1 MVQGANRIS
10 VRIQDLI
17 LKRRQLRA
25 VSEGAARIEWVT
37 VNRALRQSWQEDRER
52 RFRGL
57 VAEVVANGRSW
68 KKVSRSMDVGK
79 NLIAREKNSAGQV
92 VSQQDEVAKVFQTFY
107 NDLYQG
113 DCGEGYRAM
122 IASDEFPQIQPD
134 EVVARLRNLT
144 SGKSPGKDGI
154 TGEMLRFGAESLGP
168 AFARIF
174 NECLRADIPTGFGD
188 GRVILL
194 SKGGDSLNVKNYRP
208 ITLLPVVQKVLTGVL
223 NRRVSPL
230 LDTQRSISQMG
241 FRSSYSTIDG
251 TITLNH
257 VIANCNR
264 SFRGGG
270 ALLLVRNSLSPLLVG
285 SVSFNSFESIFV
297 DITVPGF
304 TYRIGNIYR
313 SPSSSTADL
322 MALLRINTN
331 FMNGSQKCIV
341 MGDFNMPTID
351 WITMTPLLP
360 NDPHEEFLEF
370 MSDSQL

>member
-1 MVQGANRIS
+1 
-10 VRIQDLI
+10 
-17 LKRRQLRA
+17 
-25 VSEGAARIEWVT
+25 
-37 VNRALRQSWQEDRER
+37 
-52 RFRGL
+52 
-57 VAEVVANGRSW
+57 
-68 KKVSRSMDVGK
+68 
-79 NLIAREKNSAGQV
+79 
-92 VSQQDEVAKVFQTFY
+92 
-107 NDLYQG
+107 
-113 DCGEGYRAM
+113 
-122 IASDEFPQIQPD
+122 
-134 EVVARLRNLT
+134 
-144 SGKSPGKDGI
+144 
-154 TGEMLRFGAESLGP
+154 
-168 AFARIF
+168 
-174 NECLRADIPTGFGD
+174 
-188 GRVILL
+188 
-194 SKGGDSLNVKNYRP
+194 
-208 ITLLPVVQKVLTGVL
+208 
-223 NRRVSPL
+223 
-230 LDTQRSISQMG
+230 MG